1 MVDTDIEDIIR
12 HSIER
17 SSKMIKLWQ
26 RYKPFINAGVQELI
40 TYESILFF
48 IGLGMSWEP
57 LWPFISGRQSLILPM
72 SL

>member
-40 TYESILFF
+40 TYPSQFYSLSDWVCHGSLC
-48 IGLGMSWEP
+48 GL
-57 LWPFISGRQSLILPM
+57 LSLGG